1 MVKKVLRWTP
11 VTCVILFILMF
22 VGMTQAQCVTE
33 GAYSYC
39 DSTLWVAN
47 SSSFGIA
54 DIMALFGHVS
64 VMHLLC
70 NGAALLLFAVPA
82 ELILGKKKFI
92 ASLVLVM
99 MAQVIIGEL
108 TRTNGLGASG
118 WLFATPGLMLGAS
131 MWKIWEEGEEV
142 GFMSWPTF
150 LFAASVGMVAMDV
163 AAVGDADGVGHL
175 AHISGF
181 LSGLVFVIAG
191 LPFLAMTIRDGFRA
205 WKRERAWRKKRS
217 LMAA

>member
-1 MVKKVLRWTP
+1 MFKKVLRWTP
-11 VTCVILFILMF
+11 VVSILLFILMF
-22 VGMTQAQCVTE
+22 VGMTQAQCVKE
-33 GAYSYC
+33 GTYSYC

-54 DIMALFGHVS
+54 DIMALFGHAS
-64 VMHLLC
+64 IMHLLC

-82 ELILGKKKFI
+82 ELILGRKKFI

-99 MAQVIIGEL
+99 MAQIIIGEL

-118 WLFATPGLMLGAS
+118 WLFAMPGLMFGAS

-142 GFMSWPTF
+142 CFMSWPTL
-150 LFAASVGMVAMDV
+150 LFGASVGMVAMDV
-163 AAVGDADGVGHL
+163 AAFGDADGVGHL

-181 LSGLVFVIAG
+181 LSGLIFVIAG
-191 LPFLAMTIRDGFRA
+191 LPFLVMTIRDTFRT

-217 LMAA
+217 LATV

>member
-1 MVKKVLRWTP
+1 
-11 VTCVILFILMF
+11 MF
-22 VGMTQAQCVTE
+22 LGMTQADCVTE
-33 GAYSYC
+33 GVYSYC

-47 SSSFGIA
+47 SGSFNIA

-82 ELILGKKKFI
+82 ELLLGRKKFI
-92 ASLVLVM
+92 ASVVLVM

-108 TRTNGLGASG
+108 TRTNGLGASA
-118 WLFATPGLMLGAS
+118 WLMAMPGLMFGAS
-131 MWKIWEEGEEV
+131 MWKIWEQGEEV

-163 AAVGDADGVGHL
+163 AAVGDATGVDHMG
-175 AHISGF
+175 HISGF

-217 LMAA
+217 LMAV